1 LALIGGA
8 GFRPQALN
16 PTIKFGL
23 MLPPHREVAVTRKR
37 VILIGFLVLLSG
49 VGAVVWWGQSSRR
62 GAELYYSGTIE
73 ATSSNLAFQVGGR
86 VQEILTDEGQSVDAG
101 AVLAVLDRR
110 EYVALRDQAR
120 ANLQR
125 AGQNLLQ
132 LETVLEINRN
142 VLPAEVDR
150 AAAAVKALQAQL
162 AEAES
167 GYRVQEVE
175 RARLAADAARVTLEN
190 ARKDKDRYDELFR
203 KGVVA
208 EKSRDSFNVQYEI
221 ALKEHQRTVEAYQM
235 AREGFRREEVD
246 TARSRL
252 AEGQAAL
259 RLAQSNLKKIE
270 AAEQDVEAARAQVA
284 AAQAA
289 LDVAEIQLDH
299 TRVRAPYGG
308 IILSR
313 NVEPGEVVT
322 PSQEVLS
329 IADLST
335 VDLKVFVAETEI
347 GRIAP
352 GQPVAV
358 KIDTFPDKV
367 YDGRVAYISPQAEF
381 TPKII
386 QTHKERVKLV
396 FLVKVSVPNPHF
408 ELKSGMP
415 ADAWFR

>member
-1 LALIGGA
+1 
-8 GFRPQALN
+8 
-16 PTIKFGL
+16 
-23 MLPPHREVAVTRKR
+23 
-37 VILIGFLVLLSG
+37 VILIGFLALLLG
-49 VGAVVWWGQSSRR
+49 VGALVFWGQTRRR
-62 GAELYYSGTIE
+62 GTELYYSGTIE
-73 ATSSNLAFQVGGR
+73 ATPSNLAFQVSGR
-86 VQEILTDEGQSVDAG
+86 VQEVLTDEGR
-101 AVLAVLDRR
+101 AVEKAQLLAVLDQR
-110 EYVALRDQAR
+110 EFVALRDQAR

-125 AGQNLLQ
+125 AEQNLRQ
-132 LETVLEINRN
+132 LETLLEVNRR

-167 GYRVQEVE
+167 GYRLQEVE
-175 RARLAADAARVTLEN
+175 RARLAAEASRVTLEN

-208 EKSRDSFNVQYEI
+208 ERSRDSFSVLHET
-221 ALKEHQRTVEAYQM
+221 ALKEHQRAVEAYKLSK
-235 AREGFRREEVD
+235 EGFRREEIE

-252 AEGQAAL
+252 AEGRAAL
-259 RLAQSNLKKIE
+259 RLAESNLKKIE
-270 AAEQDVEAARAQVA
+270 AAEQEVEAARAQA
-284 AAQAA
+284 AAARAA
-289 LDVAEIQLDH
+289 LEVAEIQFGH
-299 TRVRAPYGG
+299 TELKAPYAG

-322 PSQEVLS
+322 PNQEVLS
-329 IADLST
+329 IADLSA

-347 GRIAP
+347 GKIIP
-352 GQPVAV
+352 GQAVEV
-358 KIDTFPDKV
+358 KIDTFPDKT
-367 YDGRVAYISPQAEF
+367 YAGRVAYISPQAEF

-396 FLVKVSVPNPHF
+396 YLVKVAVPNPDF

>member
-1 LALIGGA
+1 MA
-8 GFRPQALN
+8 
-16 PTIKFGL
+16 K
-23 MLPPHREVAVTRKR
+23 KR
-37 VILIGFLVLLSG
+37 LILIGFLSLMVG
-49 VGAVVWWGQSSRR
+49 VGAVVWWGQAGRR
-62 GAELYYSGTIE
+62 SAELYYSGTIE
-73 ATSSNLAFQVGGR
+73 ATSSNLAFQVNGR
-86 VQEILTDEGQSVDAG
+86 VQEIMVDEGQSVDAG
-101 AVLAVLDRR
+101 AVLAALDRR
-110 EYVALRDQAR
+110 EYVALREQAR

-125 AGQNLLQ
+125 AQRNLSQ
-132 LETVLEINRN
+132 LEAVLEVNRN

-167 GYRVQEVE
+167 GYRAQEVE
-175 RARLAADAARVTLEN
+175 RARLAADVARVTLEN
-190 ARKDKDRYDELFR
+190 ARKDKGRYDELYR

-208 EKSRDSFNVQYEI
+208 EKSRDSFNVQYET
-221 ALKEHQRTVEAYQM
+221 ALKEHQRAVEAYRM
-235 AREGFRREEVD
+235 AREGFRREEID

-259 RLAQSNLKKIE
+259 RLAQSNLKKVE

-284 AAQAA
+284 AARAA
-289 LDVAEIQLDH
+289 LDVAEVQLEH
-299 TRVRAPYGG
+299 AQLRAPYGG
-308 IILSR
+308 VILSR
-313 NVEPGEVVT
+313 SVEPGEVVT

-347 GRIAP
+347 GRVTP
-352 GQPVAV
+352 GQAVAV
-358 KIDTFPDKV
+358 KIDTFPDKT

-396 FLVKVSVPNPHF
+396 FLVKISVPNPGF

>member
-1 LALIGGA
+1 
-8 GFRPQALN
+8 
-16 PTIKFGL
+16 
-23 MLPPHREVAVTRKR
+23 
-37 VILIGFLVLLSG
+37 
-49 VGAVVWWGQSSRR
+49 
-62 GAELYYSGTIE
+62 
-73 ATSSNLAFQVGGR
+73 
-86 VQEILTDEGQSVDAG
+86 
-101 AVLAVLDRR
+101 
-110 EYVALRDQAR
+110 
-120 ANLQR
+120 
-125 AGQNLLQ
+125 
-132 LETVLEINRN
+132 
-142 VLPAEVDR
+142 
-150 AAAAVKALQAQL
+150 
-162 AEAES
+162 
-167 GYRVQEVE
+167 
-175 RARLAADAARVTLEN
+175 
-190 ARKDKDRYDELFR
+190 
-203 KGVVA
+203 
-208 EKSRDSFNVQYEI
+208 VQYET
-221 ALKEHQRTVEAYQM
+221 ALKEHQRAVEAYRM
-235 AREGFRREEVD
+235 AREGFRREEID

-270 AAEQDVEAARAQVA
+270 ASEQDVEAARAQVA

-289 LDVAEIQLDH
+289 LDVAETQLDH
-299 TRVRAPYGG
+299 TRLRAPYGG

-347 GRIAP
+347 GRITP
-352 GQPVAV
+352 GQPAAV

-396 FLVKVSVPNPHF
+396 YLVKVSVPNPHF

-415 ADAWFR
+415 ADVWFR

>member
-1 LALIGGA
+1 
-8 GFRPQALN
+8 
-16 PTIKFGL
+16 
-23 MLPPHREVAVTRKR
+23 

-125 AGQNLLQ
+125 AAQNLLQ

-208 EKSRDSFNVQYEI
+208 EKSRDSFKVQYEI
-221 ALKEHQRTVEAYQM
+221 ALKEHQRAVEAYQM

>member
-1 LALIGGA
+1 
-8 GFRPQALN
+8 
-16 PTIKFGL
+16 
-23 MLPPHREVAVTRKR
+23 VTRKR
-37 VILIGFLVLLSG
+37 VILIGFLMLLLG
-49 VGAVVWWGQSSRR
+49 VGVVVWWGQSNRR

-125 AGQNLLQ
+125 ARQNLLQ
-132 LETVLEINRN
+132 LGTVLEVNRN

-167 GYRVQEVE
+167 GYRTQEVE

-208 EKSRDSFNVQYEI
+208 EKSRDSFNVQYET
-221 ALKEHQRTVEAYQM
+221 ALKEHQRAVEAYQM
-235 AREGFRREEVD
+235 AREGFRREEID

-259 RLAQSNLKKIE
+259 RLALSNLKKIE
-270 AAEQDVEAARAQVA
+270 AAEQDVEAAREQVA
-284 AAQAA
+284 AVRAA

-299 TRVRAPYGG
+299 TQLRAPYRG

>member
-1 LALIGGA
+1 
-8 GFRPQALN
+8 
-16 PTIKFGL
+16 
-23 MLPPHREVAVTRKR
+23 MTRKR

-259 RLAQSNLKKIE
+259 RLVQSNLKKIE